1 MNRTILS
8 VEDDDNDR
16 LFLKLALED
25 VGLAGELRVVTNG
38 EQAIDYLTG
47 RGKYKNRRD
56 YPLPCMV
63 LLDLNLPFV
72 SGFEIL
78 AWMRSQPKFQS
89 TIVIPLSSSG
99 LPEDIARARKHGVA
113 DYFVK
118 PATLEDWRRIGLKL
132 AERWFD
138 KTLPQRMPFVR
149 AVSAAVP
156 ANVPI
161 YKAEAS

>member
-1 MNRTILS
+1 
-8 VEDDDNDR
+8 
-16 LFLKLALED
+16 
-25 VGLAGELRVVTNG
+25 
-38 EQAIDYLTG
+38 
-47 RGKYKNRRD
+47 
-56 YPLPCMV
+56 MV

-78 AWMRSQPKFQS
+78 AWMRSQPRFQS
-89 TIVIPLSSSG
+89 TIIIPLSSSG
-99 LPEDIARARKHGVA
+99 LPEDIARARKYGVA

-149 AVSAAVP
+149 ATNAAAP
-156 ANVPI
+156 NEPGRI
-161 YKAEAS
+161 HKAQAS